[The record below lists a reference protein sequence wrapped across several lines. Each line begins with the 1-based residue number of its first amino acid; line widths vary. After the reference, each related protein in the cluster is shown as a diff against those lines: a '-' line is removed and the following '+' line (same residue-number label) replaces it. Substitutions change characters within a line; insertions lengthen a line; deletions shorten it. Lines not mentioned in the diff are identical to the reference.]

1 MRNGTTQKARRK
13 ISPGFCIQRAK
24 LDKLHVKGLQNC
36 ALNCAELRA
45 ALVHPAVL
53 PGAQGVTVQ
62 YGSAAADGPL
72 LAGGDKD
79 AVHRKRYK
87 FI

>member
-1 MRNGTTQKARRK
+1 MGLSLNGKPESGISNNHSTRNGTTQKARRK

-45 ALVHPAVL
+45 ALVQVFPTRV
-53 PGAQGVTVQ
+53 GVFF
-62 YGSAAADGPL
+62 YECIFL
-72 LAGGDKD
+72 
-79 AVHRKRYK
+79 
-87 FI
+87 